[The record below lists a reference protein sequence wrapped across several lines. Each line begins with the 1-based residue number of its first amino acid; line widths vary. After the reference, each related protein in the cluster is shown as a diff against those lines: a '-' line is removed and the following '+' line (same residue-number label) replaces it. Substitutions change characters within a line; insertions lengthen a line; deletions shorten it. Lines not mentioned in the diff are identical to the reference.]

1 MQILIT
7 IPDGIYSY
15 VQEQWSDVDLTRD
28 TLLNHIMRGILDG
41 VVIEDRPCQDCKYL
55 LDYSD
60 HSVEMCN
67 TCRRIRC
74 NFEPKE
80 NKNADSN

>member
-1 MQILIT
+1 MSKKILIDLDENILEHIT
-7 IPDGIYSY
+7 AK
-15 VQEQWSDVDLTRD
+15 DVPLEMFDDICRAIE
-28 TLLNHIMRGILDG
+28 NGA
-41 VVIEDRPCQDCKYL
+41 VIEDRPCQDCKYL
-55 LDYSD
+55 LDFSD